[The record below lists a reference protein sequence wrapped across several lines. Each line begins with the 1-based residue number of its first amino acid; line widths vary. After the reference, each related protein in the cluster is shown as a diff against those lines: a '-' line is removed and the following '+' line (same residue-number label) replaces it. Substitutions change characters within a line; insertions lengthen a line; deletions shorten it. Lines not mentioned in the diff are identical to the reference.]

1 MNLRTIAG
9 LVTKTARSA
18 PVAGR
23 GPRPAAEIEDMLR
36 RRPLELSTDR
46 C

>member
-1 MNLRTIAG
+1 MNLRIIAS
-9 LVTKTARSA
+9 LVRKART

-23 GPRPAAEIEDMLR
+23 TARRSAEIEDMLR